1 MADID
6 LSAASTEKLLR
17 ELSERLVGTELKEE
31 DRQDRWKAPDP
42 LDVVHAVLKLIAQP
56 RLTGGGDWPKLPH
69 ERLNEIVRVF
79 DLIRDATLEPDSDGD
94 HVLRLHYEDRSAGY
108 LAAQPMTVPCDFLPA
123 VNDRASRPPMA
134 TAVGRGETFVTR
146 RPRPLVG
153 FRSWA

>member
-17 ELSERLVGTELKEE
+17 ELSDRLVGTELKEE

-79 DLIRDATLEPDSDGD
+79 DL
-94 HVLRLHYEDRSAGY
+94 
-108 LAAQPMTVPCDFLPA
+108 
-123 VNDRASRPPMA
+123 
-134 TAVGRGETFVTR
+134 R
-146 RPRPLVG
+146 RNFG
-153 FRSWA
+153 A